1 MSIPTWPASLPAYP
15 TRNYSEESGVII
27 LRTPMEAGIAKQRR
41 RGQRPDILNC
51 SFEMTREQVETL
63 EVFTKET
70 LAGVSRFNTLH
81 PRKQTNIEVRIV
93 PQDSGKLFDLSMIQL
108 NLYAVNMQFEVIP

>member
-1 MSIPTWPASLPAYP
+1 MTIPTWPASLPEYP

-27 LRTPMEAGIAKQRR
+27 IRTPMDSGLAKQRR
-41 RGQRPDILNC
+41 RGQRPDVLNLQ
-51 SFEMTREQVETL
+51 FEMTPEQVATL

-70 LAGVSRFNTLH
+70 LVGVSRFNTKH

-93 PQDSGKLFDLSMIQL
+93 PQDNGKLFDLSMIQL
-108 NLYAVNMQFEVIP
+108 NLYSVTLQFEVIP